1 MTRSNTLSI
10 CMIVRDE
17 AALLPASL
25 SDAAQLAD
33 ELIVVDTGSRD
44 GSKAIARRYTEK
56 VYDFSWRD
64 DFAAARNVSF
74 SYASGDM
81 VMWLDADDRIDPPQR
96 AALRVFLADCSARLV
111 LAGYER
117 PENGGVFLYPR
128 IVRRDSGF
136 HWEGIVHEHLT
147 LVSGAPP
154 LAEGDVVTC
163 DAVIRHAKPS
173 PPNYARNIALM
184 ARVAEAEFRRS
195 FWLCAQCYLDCIL
208 AGERTQ
214 ARHYL
219 ALAEQSETPFP
230 ARIQDYALINRV
242 LKFHQKREAMLWWNA
257 LYLRDKK
264 RYLAEQSS

>member
-44 GSKAIARRYTEK
+44 GSKAIARCYTEK

-96 AALRVFLADCSARLV
+96 AALRAFLADCSARLV

-128 IVRRDSGF
+128 IVRRDSGL

-184 ARVAEAEFRRS
+184 AHVPEAEFRRS